1 MKDRQRAMQDK
12 LVQTTFLQREED
24 RYHHTYDE
32 ELLQYEYVKAGDPRS
47 IEESKR
53 LFRTGITGKLSQDP
67 LRDKKYLFVA
77 ATTLATRFCI
87 EGGMKE
93 ETAYN
98 LSDLYIQ
105 QADLCESVDAVD
117 ELHTEMIADFTRRM
131 AEFRRSPGLSRPV
144 RECMD
149 YIYYHLHERIA
160 LEALAE
166 YVSLSPTYLAALF
179 KREAGVTIQH
189 YVRAQRVQAAK
200 DMLLYSDRSLTEI
213 GQLLAFS
220 SSSHFIRVFR
230 QETGMTPKEFRLRN
244 FRRHWS

>member
-1 MKDRQRAMQDK
+1 MRDTQRAMQDK
-12 LVQTTFLQREED
+12 LVRETFHQREED

-32 ELLQYEYVKAGDPRS
+32 ELLQYEYVKVGDPRS
-47 IEESKR
+47 IEES
-53 LFRTGITGKLSQDP
+53 
-67 LRDKKYLFVA
+67 
-77 ATTLATRFCI
+77 
-87 EGGMKE
+87 MKE

-105 QADLCESVDAVD
+105 QADLCETVDAVN

-131 AEFRRSPGLSRPV
+131 AELRRSPDLSRPV

-166 YVSLSPTYLAALF
+166 YVSLAPTYLAALF
-179 KREAGVTIQH
+179 KREAGVTIQQ